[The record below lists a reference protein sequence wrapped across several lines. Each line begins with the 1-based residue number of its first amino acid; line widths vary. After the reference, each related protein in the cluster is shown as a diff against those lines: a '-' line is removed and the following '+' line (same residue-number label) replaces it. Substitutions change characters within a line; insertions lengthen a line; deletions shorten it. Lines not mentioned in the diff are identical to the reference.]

1 MRTMRISTVAL
12 VAAGTLLSALAS
24 PAAAANPLDGSA
36 PILCAAMQVMEC
48 DASGCERRTAEEVN
62 LPPFF
67 VVDIKQKAL
76 TAVGGDGRKTPIDYS
91 EFEKGKLVLHG
102 GQEGRGWSIVV
113 ASDTGKLSASV
124 VDAEAT
130 FVVSGACILR

>member
-1 MRTMRISTVAL
+1 MRISTAAL
-12 VAAGTLLSALAS
+12 VVAGMLLSALAS
-24 PAAAANPLDGSA
+24 PGTAAEQLDGSK

-48 DASGCERRTAEEVN
+48 DASGCERRTAQEVN

-76 TAVGGDGRKTPIDYS
+76 TAVGGDGRKAPIDYF
-91 EFEKGKLVLHG
+91 EHEKGRLVLHG

-113 ASDTGKLSASV
+113 ASATGKLSASV

-130 FVVSGACILR
+130 FVVSGACIVR